1 MNKSVQVSI
10 LTVVLLA
17 VVAMGGCAKPQET
30 ATPEQRGSVTF
41 ELKCQTCHKVNGQG
55 GEKGPDL
62 STTGAVRNRQWLE
75 TYLKNPF
82 AINPKSKMPR
92 VQMTDAEI
100 KDVAAYLAGL
110 KAGQEEQRGKTD

>member
-1 MNKSVQVSI
+1 MNRSVQVSL

-17 VVAMGGCAKPQET
+17 VMATGGCAKPQET

-41 ELKCQTCHKVNGQG
+41 ELKCQTCHKVNGKG

-62 STTGAVRNRQWLE
+62 STTGSVRTRAWLE

-82 AINPKSKMPR
+82 ALNPKSKMPR
-92 VQMTDAEI
+92 VQMTDTET

-110 KAGQEEQRGKTD
+110 KAAEEEQRGKTD